1 MISRMGGLKFR
12 GRPAFFLSLAA
23 GLIIIAINIY
33 GFGLLSH
40 RPGVPKQIPRDRL
53 VRIDAVD
60 LLGPHDIAFALV
72 WKEIG
77 APADFYVREPAG
89 DIRKI
94 TAPLVPYF
102 AGTAFPLIYFLV
114 GLCSFALGILTF
126 VLKSFDP
133 KARIFYWLSLS
144 FGTAVIINGEYY
156 CLHPRQWMTFFPS
169 LLFILSYAL
178 VPALLLHFSAAFNP
192 SRRFRRFF
200 IYAPALI
207 IIGAQQTIFLIAF
220 IKPSL
225 TALRFYSS
233 SYPVFIAYLVIF
245 ILAAVVYL
253 GLAHRSS
260 QDEEI
265 RSQIKWIFFGLTV
278 GLTPF
283 LFLYQIPIR
292 LGLVPLLSEESASLF
307 FIALPVAVAI
317 AIVRFRLM
325 DVTLVI
331 NRSVVYS
338 LLTIFTIGLYLL
350 VVQVAQRLIIRV
362 LPVHSGLFSAVGV
375 FLAAAAFRPA
385 QKRIQDFVD
394 RAFFR
399 QRYDFRRIVY
409 DFSERA
415 RHFAAIGKLLDHFLQ
430 EVQRALPTDRHG
442 LAIRFKPLPGAIK
455 GEEIIL
461 GKGIAADPLFDLSS
475 RRDAEIWARRSSV
488 QLTESID
495 LTQESLLERSALEM
509 VIALP
514 LSLETGQGCLALG
527 KKKSGE
533 RYSREDIGLL
543 RTMASELVV
552 NMERIRLQ
560 EEVIYERASKEKLDE
575 LNRLKTEFIS
585 SVSHELRTPMSS
597 IQGLAE
603 ILQAGKIRSK
613 DEKEHYLNLMVSES
627 GRLSRFLHNV
637 LDFGRIERQAKTYQ
651 FQEVDLKAIVA
662 DATDVFRSGH
672 EERGERLI
680 LKLPDHQVNAKVD
693 PDAIKQALIN
703 LIDNALKYSESGEP
717 VEIELRDGEDVEI
730 LITDRGIGISS
741 EDQERIFDGFYRAE
755 SAVHCFPQGTGLG
768 LKIVRHIMNA
778 HGGKICVESEAG
790 AGSTFRLVFP
800 KS

>member
-23 GLIIIAINIY
+23 GLIIIAVNIY

-89 DIRKI
+89 GIRKI

-114 GLCSFALGILTF
+114 GMCSFALGILTF
-126 VLKSFDP
+126 VLKSSDP

-156 CLHPRQWMTFFPS
+156 CLHPRQWMTFLPS
-169 LLFILSYAL
+169 SLFILSYAL

-225 TALRFYSS
+225 NALRFYSQ

-253 GLAHRSS
+253 GFAHRSS

-283 LFLYQIPIR
+283 LFLYQIPQR
-292 LGLVPLLSEESASLF
+292 LGLVPLLSEESASIF
-307 FIALPVAVAI
+307 FIALPVALAI
-317 AIVRFRLM
+317 AIVRYRLM

-362 LPVHSGLFSAVGV
+362 LPVNSGLFSVGGV

-385 QKRIQDFVD
+385 QKRIQEFVD

-409 DFSERA
+409 DFSESA
-415 RHFAAIGKLLDHFLQ
+415 RHFAAIDKLLDHFLK

-442 LAIRFKPLPGAIK
+442 LAIRFEPLPGAIK
-455 GEEIIL
+455 GEEIML
-461 GKGIAADPLFDLSS
+461 GKGIAPDPLFDLSS
-475 RRDAEIWARRSSV
+475 RRESEIWARVSSV
-488 QLTESID
+488 QLRESID
-495 LTQESLLERSALEM
+495 LTQEKLLERSAIEI
-509 VIALP
+509 VITLP
-514 LSLETGQGCLALG
+514 LAVETGQGCLALG

-560 EEVIYERASKEKLDE
+560 EEVIYERASKEKLDD

-613 DEKEHYLNLMVSES
+613 DEKDHYLNLMVAES

-651 FQEVDLKAIVA
+651 FQTVDLRVIIE
-662 DATDVFRSGH
+662 DAADVFRSAH
-672 EERGERLI
+672 EERGDRLV
-680 LKLPDHQVNAKVD
+680 LKLPDHPVKGMVD

-703 LIDNALKYSESGEP
+703 LIDNALKYSESGEA
-717 VEIELRDGEDVEI
+717 VEIELRDGEDIEI

-778 HGGKICVESEAG
+778 HGGKIRVESEAG
-790 AGSTFRLVFP
+790 AGSAFRLVFP

>member
-1 MISRMGGLKFR
+1 MGGFKVR

-23 GLIIIAINIY
+23 GLIIIAVSIY
-33 GFGLLSH
+33 GYGLLSH
-40 RPGVPKQIPRDRL
+40 RPGVPRQIPRDRL

-77 APADFYVREPAG
+77 TPADFYVRDPAG
-89 DIRKI
+89 GIRKI

-102 AGTAFPLIYFLV
+102 AETAFPLIYLLV
-114 GLCSFALGILTF
+114 GMCSFALGILTF
-126 VLKSFDP
+126 VLKPSDP

-144 FGTAVIINGEYY
+144 FGAAVIINGENY
-156 CLHPRQWMTFFPS
+156 CLHPQQWMTFLPS
-169 LLFILSYAL
+169 SLFILSYAL
-178 VPALLLHFSAAFNP
+178 VPAFLLHFAAAFNP

-207 IIGAQQTIFLIAF
+207 IIGAQQTTFLIAF

-225 TALRFYSS
+225 NALRFYGG
-233 SYPVFIAYLVIF
+233 SYSIFIAYLVIF

-253 GLAHRSS
+253 GLAHKSS

-265 RSQIKWIFFGLTV
+265 RSQIKWIFFGLAV

-283 LFLYQIPIR
+283 LFLYQIPLR
-292 LGLVPLLSEESASLF
+292 LGLVPLLSEESASIF
-307 FIALPVAVAI
+307 FIALPVALAI
-317 AIVRFRLM
+317 AIIRYRLM
-325 DVTLVI
+325 DVSLVI

-338 LLTIFTIGLYLL
+338 FLTIFTIGLYLL
-350 VVQVAQRLIIRV
+350 VVQVAQRLFIRV
-362 LPVHSGLFSAVGV
+362 LPVHSGLFSAIGV

-385 QKRIQDFVD
+385 QKRIQEFVD

-409 DFSERA
+409 DFSESA
-415 RHFAAIGKLLDHFLQ
+415 RHFAAMDKLPDHFLQ

-442 LAIRFKPLPGAIK
+442 LAIWFKPLPGTIK
-455 GEEIIL
+455 GEEIML
-461 GKGIAADPLFDLSS
+461 RKSIAADPLFDLSS
-475 RRDAEIWARRSSV
+475 RCESEIWARRSSV
-488 QLTESID
+488 QLAESID
-495 LTQESLLERSALEM
+495 FAQESLLEKNAIEIVL
-509 VIALP
+509 ALP
-514 LSLETGQGCLALG
+514 LSAETGQGCLALG
-527 KKKSGE
+527 RKKSGQ

-613 DEKEHYLNLMVSES
+613 DEREHYLSLMVAES
-627 GRLSRFLHNV
+627 GRLSRFLRNV

-651 FQEVDLKAIVA
+651 FQTVDLKAIVG
-662 DATDVFRSGH
+662 DAVDVFRTAL
-672 EERGERLI
+672 EERGERLV
-680 LKLPDHQVNAKVD
+680 LKLPDHPVEGKVD
-693 PDAIKQALIN
+693 PDAIKQALMN
-703 LIDNALKYSESGEP
+703 LIDNALKYSEGGKA
-717 VEIELRDGEDVEI
+717 VEIELRDGENIEI
-730 LITDRGIGISS
+730 LITDQGIGISS

-755 SAVHCFPQGTGLG
+755 SAVRCFPQGTGLG
-768 LKIVRHIMNA
+768 LKIVRHLMNA